1 MAHGIARRTN
11 EIGKRMTLG
20 TRGDIAWMVLRET
33 VYLVLAGL
41 LIGVPAALPGSAFDL
56 GATVWNEPVNHFTL
70 RVK

>member
-41 LIGVPAALPGSAFDL
+41 LIGVPAALPGACLISAQLFGMNPL
-56 GATVWNEPVNHFTL
+56 TTL
-70 RVK
+70 RYE

>member
-11 EIGKRMTLG
+11 EIGIRMTLG

-41 LIGVPAALPGSAFDL
+41 LIGVPAALL
-56 GATVWNEPVNHFTL
+56 GARLISAQLFGMNPLTTL
-70 RVK
+70 RYE